1 MPSLSGTEAVIVFS
15 ESLTL
20 GIDLDIEEA
29 RENCEFW
36 AIMHLPK
43 QKQSKLYSKSKELV
57 FTGYL
62 DVSKKYRRLNAKEK
76 LFNTCDVV
84 IIEDII

>member
-1 MPSLSGTEAVIVFS
+1 
-15 ESLTL
+15 
-20 GIDLDIEEA
+20 
-29 RENCEFW
+29 
-36 AIMHLPK
+36 MHLPK

-84 IIEDII
+84 IIEDIIWRIINFGDKVGDRKKVEGAVGKEDDECYRS